1 MNWETYHSIANGLF
15 MEILNTTIADWNV
28 VSLLMYTVTNEM
40 NSEFCSQQI
49 RVGQILNETIS
60 SFG

>member
-1 MNWETYHSIANGLF
+1 

-28 VSLLMYTVTNEM
+28 VVIEGYTVTNEM
-40 NSEFCSQQI
+40 NSEFCSQPI
-49 RVGQILNETIS
+49 RVGHILNETIS